1 MKFYNNDFENVI
13 YIIEFVFRGIFYFIV
28 KQHFSPI

>member
-13 YIIEFVFRGIFYFIV
+13 IEFVFNRGIFYFIV